1 MDETTTTPY
10 NDGRS
15 IVCIFRLVNF
25 RLARVVKLVDTADL
39 KSAAYK
45 TGVPVRFRFRAPQS
59 SFSRIL
65 RPPKHYFLFYKK
77 WFVLQNLFC
86 CLHFFFHPYA
96 VYSDELC
103 FRWCD
108 LIEFLVASIPALS
121 FLSVPAFSGLKMGR
135 RKKVSS
141 SCLLI
146 QNLLF
151 PMAKSKATK
160 AKLMAMHYLLGAL
173 LLSRK

>member
-1 MDETTTTPY
+1 MFPVPGTT
-10 NDGRS
+10 
-15 IVCIFRLVNF
+15 
-25 RLARVVKLVDTADL
+25 VKLLQDL
-39 KSAAYK
+39 TSPK
-45 TGVPVRFRFRAPQS
+45 T
-59 SFSRIL
+59 
-65 RPPKHYFLFYKK
+65 LF
-77 WFVLQNLFC
+77 FVLQKVVCSTKSIL
-86 CLHFFFHPYA
+86 LPSFFFHPYA